1 VWLFMLGIG
10 YGALSL
16 SSIRS
21 FYEHRVAEAVEH
33 RTVLNEAAW
42 FWRLLFLNNNY
53 HAVHHDLPHVPWFA
67 LRNVY
72 ATCRQQYMER
82 SGGFLV
88 HGYSE
93 WLRLFAFA
101 PVVHPVHDSLPDL
114 IQRNQ
119 PASASFAGKLR
130 AKFMAVVP
138 RGELREANPPAT
150 AERQR
155 ARQVL

>member
-53 HAVHHDLPHVPWFA
+53 HLVHHDLPQVPWFA
-67 LRNVY
+67 LREVY
-72 ATCRQQYMER
+72 ERSRQQYIER

-88 HGYSE
+88 RGYRE
-93 WLRLFAFA
+93 WLRRYSLARIA
-101 PVVHPVHDSLPDL
+101 DPVYGKLSSIVLDNLPGSG
-114 IQRNQ
+114 N
-119 PASASFAGKLR
+119 FAGKLR
-130 AKFMAVVP
+130 VKFTVVLR
-138 RGELREANPPAT
+138 RGEFHEADLPAA
-150 AERQR
+150 AERQT
-155 ARQVL
+155 ARQAL